1 MNWLRDL
8 AEAIY
13 GLLENGGPV
22 IAAIG
27 LLSILMW
34 TLIIERY
41 WFLLFIHPRRM
52 QRVVHEWNT
61 RVDHASWYARRI
73 REGLI
78 SEISIAL
85 KRYLLPIQALTAI
98 LPLLGLLGTVT
109 GMISTFDVMTVFGTG
124 NAKGLASGIST
135 ALLTTTAGLVTSLSG
150 LYFSASLKHR
160 VALETHKAA
169 DRLS

>member
-1 MNWLRDL
+1 MDWLHDL
-8 AEAIY
+8 VEALY
-13 GLLENGGPV
+13 GLMEHGGPV

-41 WFLLFIHPRRM
+41 WFLLFVHPRRM
-52 QRVVHEWNT
+52 QEVIHNWNA
-61 RVDHASWYARRI
+61 RSDHVSWYARRI

-85 KRYLLPIQALTAI
+85 KRYLLPIQALTSI

-109 GMISTFDVMTVFGTG
+109 GMVSTFEVMTVFGTG

-150 LYFSASLKHR
+150 LYFSASLKQR
-160 VALETHKAA
+160 AVLETHKAA
-169 DRLS
+169 DQLS

>member
-1 MNWLRDL
+1 MDWLRDL

-41 WFLLFIHPRRM
+41 WFLLFIHPGRM
-52 QRVVHEWNT
+52 QRVIQDWNS
-61 RVDHASWYARRI
+61 RADHDSWYARRI

-78 SEISIAL
+78 SEISSAL
-85 KRYLLPIQALTAI
+85 KHYLLPIQALIAI

-109 GMISTFDVMTVFGTG
+109 GMISTFEVMTVFGTG
-124 NAKGLASGIST
+124 NARGLASGISI

-150 LYFSASLKHR
+150 LYFSANLKQK
-160 VALETHKAA
+160 AELETHKAA
-169 DRLS
+169 DQLS